1 MFLNVWLTMS
11 RFIRNMKLLNIIDYR
26 NSFVVLLLFGSAR
39 GSMRVEPNLQPWFS
53 LNIVNVAVRNRHSM

>member
-26 NSFVVLLLFGSAR
+26 NSFVTIWLSQRLYEGGTELAALVFTEHCKCGCA
-39 GSMRVEPNLQPWFS
+39 
-53 LNIVNVAVRNRHSM
+53 